1 MARKSRK
8 NNEQREIKERVP
20 QILAERKIK
29 VGGYVR
35 LSSDQYETDSIDTQI
50 LMIRQYVNDHPEFEI
65 ADFYS
70 DEGYTGTNFV
80 RPEFARLIGDIRS
93 GKVECVIVKDFSRF
107 GRNYV
112 EAGYYLENVFPHL
125 GVRFISI
132 NDRYDSSRE
141 EDRNGITL
149 PIKNLINSMYAM
161 DVSKKIVKGVE
172 LRNQTGTTKY
182 RTTTYG
188 YLLDRENNKLT
199 VDPVASR
206 YVKLI
211 FRWYLMGYS
220 TMQIANRLNAAE
232 VMIPND
238 YKEQITNR
246 RSSSK
251 YGLWTNAVVGFILK
265 NPTYTGDKVNGRQ
278 KTRLLEKID
287 HEKVEPEE
295 WAIHPNDHEAII
307 DREQFNAVREKMDNY
322 TKKFRQNRMEVA
334 PLAAA
339 FKNVFSKR
347 VVCGDCG
354 KVMGYHRKNN
364 GSNRYGFQAAYY
376 TCSER
381 KDAPCRNVVYEDY
394 LKTVV
399 LDQIKNLIKYVAGQ
413 RETISRLREGRNEKS
428 VLHSNEKKLTHLKK
442 KEADID
448 NLILNLYK
456 DLADEIIDGEEYK
469 LLNGKYLHEKEL
481 VEEEIRRVNEVIFRM
496 RKWIDSFEH
505 LGEKFNEL
513 LSDPSDSQTVI
524 DELIESVR
532 VSSKGEI
539 EITFK
544 CQDIIERFKE
554 LAGEEDE
561 EDSGV
566 SQTIAV

>member
-8 NNEQREIKERVP
+8 NIEQREIKERIP
-20 QILAERKIK
+20 EILSERKTK

-65 ADFYS
+65 ADIYS

-80 RPEFARLIGDIRS
+80 RPEFARLISDIRA
-93 GKVECVIVKDFSRF
+93 GKIECVIVKDFSRF
-107 GRNYV
+107 GRNYI
-112 EAGYYLENVFPHL
+112 EAGYYLETVFPHL

-132 NDRYDSSRE
+132 NDRFDSSRE
-141 EDRNGITL
+141 EDRSGITL
-149 PIKNLINSMYAM
+149 PIKNLINAMYAQ

-188 YLLDRENNKLT
+188 YLLDRENNKLV

-206 YVKLI
+206 FVKLI
-211 FRWYLMGYS
+211 FKWYLMGYS
-220 TMQIANRLNAAE
+220 TLQIANKLNAAE
-232 VMIPND
+232 VLIPNV

-251 YGLWTNAVVGFILK
+251 YGLWTNTAVGFILK

-287 HEKVEPEE
+287 HEKVEPDE
-295 WAIHPNDHEAII
+295 WSVHPNDHEAII
-307 DREQFNAVREKMDNY
+307 DREQFNTVKEKMDNY
-322 TKKFRQNRMEVA
+322 TKKFRQNRNEVA
-334 PLAAA
+334 PLGAA

-347 VVCGDCG
+347 VICGDCG
-354 KVMGYHRKNN
+354 KVMLYHRKNN
-364 GSNRYGFQAAYY
+364 GSNRYGFQTAYY
-376 TCSER
+376 TCSES
-381 KDAPCRNVVYEDY
+381 KNAPCRNVVYEDY

-413 RETISRLREGRNEKS
+413 REMIGKLREGRNEKS
-428 VLHSNEKKLTHLKK
+428 VLHSNEKKMIHLKK
-442 KEADID
+442 KEADLD
-448 NLILNLYK
+448 NLMLNLYK

-469 LLNGKYLHEKEL
+469 LLNKKYLNEKKL
-481 VEEEIRRVNEVIFRM
+481 VEEEIKRVNEEIFKM
-496 RKWIDSFEH
+496 RRWIDSFEN

-513 LSDPSDSQTVI
+513 LSDSVDSQAII
-524 DELIESVR
+524 DELIENVC
-532 VSSKGEI
+532 VSSMGEI

-544 CQDIIERFKE
+544 CQDIIERFRE
-554 LAGEEDE
+554 LAGEEYE
-561 EDSGV
+561 EDSSIPETV
-566 SQTIAV
+566 AV

>member
-8 NNEQREIKERVP
+8 NVEQREIKERIP
-20 QILAERKIK
+20 EILSERKIK

-50 LMIRQYVNDHPEFEI
+50 LMIRQYVNDHPEFEV
-65 ADFYS
+65 ADIYS

-80 RPEFARLIGDIRS
+80 RPEFARLISDIRA
-93 GKVECVIVKDFSRF
+93 GKIECVIVKDFSRF
-107 GRNYV
+107 GRNYI
-112 EAGYYLENVFPHL
+112 EAGYYLETVFPHL

-132 NDRYDSSRE
+132 NDRFDSFRE
-141 EDRNGITL
+141 EDRSGITL
-149 PIKNLINSMYAM
+149 PIKNMINAMYAQ

-188 YLLDRENNKLT
+188 YLLDRENNKLV

-206 YVKLI
+206 FVKLI
-211 FRWYLMGYS
+211 FKWYLMGYS
-220 TMQIANRLNAAE
+220 TQQIANKLNAAE
-232 VMIPND
+232 VMIPNV

-251 YGLWTNAVVGFILK
+251 YGLWTNTVVGFILK

-278 KTRLLEKID
+278 KTRLIEKID
-287 HEKVEPEE
+287 HEKVEPED
-295 WAIHPNDHEAII
+295 WAVHPNDHEAII
-307 DREQFNAVREKMDNY
+307 DREQFNAVREKIDNY
-322 TKKFRQNRMEVA
+322 VKKYRQNRIEIA
-334 PLAAA
+334 PLNAA

-347 VVCGDCG
+347 VICGDCG
-354 KVMGYHRKNN
+354 KVMVYHRKNN
-364 GSNRYGFQAAYY
+364 GSSRSGFQAAYY

-394 LKTVV
+394 LKTIV

-413 RETISRLREGRNEKS
+413 REMISRLREGRNEKS
-428 VLHSNEKKLTHLKK
+428 VLHSNEKKMIHLKK
-442 KEADID
+442 KEADLD
-448 NLILNLYK
+448 NLMLNLYK

-469 LLNGKYLHEKEL
+469 LLNKKYLNDKKL
-481 VEEEIRRVNEVIFRM
+481 VEEEIKRVNEEIFKM
-496 RKWIDSFEH
+496 RRWIDSFEN

-513 LSDPSDSQTVI
+513 LSDSVDSQAII
-524 DELIESVR
+524 DELIENVC
-532 VSSKGEI
+532 VSSMGEI

-544 CQDIIERFKE
+544 CQDIIERFRE
-554 LAGEEDE
+554 LAGEDNEK
-561 EDSGV
+561 DSSLSETV
-566 SQTIAV
+566 AV

>member
-8 NNEQREIKERVP
+8 NIEQREIKERIP
-20 QILAERKIK
+20 QILTERKIK
-29 VGGYVR
+29 IGGYVR
-35 LSSDQYETDSIDTQI
+35 LSSEQYETDSIDTQI

-70 DEGYTGTNFV
+70 DEGYSGTNFI
-80 RPEFARLIGDIRS
+80 RPEFARLISDIRA
-93 GKVECVIVKDFSRF
+93 GRIECVIVKDFSRF
-107 GRNYV
+107 GRNYI

-132 NDRYDSSRE
+132 NDRFDSSRE

-149 PIKNLINSMYAM
+149 PIKNLINAMYAQ

-188 YLLDRENNKLT
+188 YLLDRENNKLIP
-199 VDPVASR
+199 DPVASR
-206 YVKLI
+206 FVKLI

-232 VMIPND
+232 VMIPNV

-251 YGLWTNAVVGFILK
+251 TGLWTNAAVNFILQ
-265 NPTYTGDKVNGRQ
+265 NQTYTGDKVNGRQ
-278 KTRLLEKID
+278 KTRLIEKID
-287 HEKVEPEE
+287 HEKVERED
-295 WAIHPNDHEAII
+295 WAVHPNDHEAII
-307 DREQFNAVREKMDNY
+307 DRDMFNAVRDKKDNY
-322 TKKFRQNRMEVA
+322 TKKFRQNRTEVA
-334 PLAAA
+334 PLKAA

-347 VVCGDCG
+347 VVCGKCG
-354 KVMGYHRKNN
+354 KVMAYHRKNN

-381 KDAPCRNVVYEDY
+381 KDALCRNVVYEDY

-428 VLHSNEKKLTHLKK
+428 VLHSNEKKLIHLKK
-442 KEADID
+442 KAADKD
-448 NLILNLYK
+448 NLMLNLYK
-456 DLADEIIDGEEYK
+456 DLADELIDGEEYK
-469 LLNGKYLHEKEL
+469 LLNKKYLHEKEL
-481 VEEEIRRVNEVIFRM
+481 VEEEIKRVNEEIFKM
-496 RKWIDSFEH
+496 RRWIDSFEN

-513 LSDPSDSQTVI
+513 ISESSDSQAII

-532 VSSKGEI
+532 VSSEREI

-544 CQDIIERFKE
+544 CQDIIERFRE
-554 LAGEEDE
+554 LAGDEDE
-561 EDSGV
+561 EDSSV